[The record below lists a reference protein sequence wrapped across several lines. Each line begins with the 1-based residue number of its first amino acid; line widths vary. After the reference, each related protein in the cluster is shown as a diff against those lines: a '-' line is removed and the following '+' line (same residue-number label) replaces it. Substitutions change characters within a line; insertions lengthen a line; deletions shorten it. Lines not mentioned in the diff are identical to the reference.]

1 MLETVENKVKKYA
14 IKKFVKSDYLKQTTN
29 LLHLTILTFLT
40 KSVFNFLITSRI
52 RFNIYLL
59 DMLFSIIVTII
70 FSLYSPFFYNL
81 LEYVF
86 KNEVDSLSQYVISNL
101 WEEGWAF
108 FEYWKVRI
116 LGSLGIFSIF
126 ILFFIEI
133 NSTMIQEFI
142 LHTMISSAIVDYI
155 YKYKFNQVTVKENKG
170 DKVKENIEIKE
181 EIKEQEILKRV
192 LSTSIMMES
201 YFPDDF
207 TVNTENRENNE
218 LSYSFLEDYKKK
230 LD

>member
-1 MLETVENKVKKYA
+1 MLERVENKVKKYA

-29 LLHLTILTFLT
+29 LLHLTILTFLS
-40 KSVFNFLITSRI
+40 KSIFNFLITSRI

-59 DMLFSIIVTII
+59 DMIFSIIITII

-81 LEYVF
+81 IEYIF
-86 KNEVDSLSQYVISNL
+86 KNEIDSLSQYVISNF

-116 LGSLGIFSIF
+116 LGTMGLLCIF

-133 NSTMIQEFI
+133 NSQMIQEFI

-155 YKYKFNQVTVKENKG
+155 YKYKFIQNNQK
-170 DKVKENIEIKE
+170 DKKDEKIEKE
-181 EIKEQEILKRV
+181 EDKEQEQEQEILKRV
-192 LSTSIMMES
+192 ISNPNMMES
-201 YFPDDF
+201 YFPGFSDKK
-207 TVNTENRENNE
+207 ENNE
-218 LSYSFLEDYKKK
+218 LSYFFLEDYKNK

>member
-1 MLETVENKVKKYA
+1 MLERVENKVKKYA

-40 KSVFNFLITSRI
+40 KSIFNFLITSRI

-59 DMLFSIIVTII
+59 DMIFSIIITII

-81 LEYVF
+81 IEYIF
-86 KNEVDSLSQYVISNL
+86 KNEIDSLSQYVISNF

-116 LGSLGIFSIF
+116 LGTLGLLCIF

-133 NSTMIQEFI
+133 NSQMIQEFI
-142 LHTMISSAIVDYI
+142 LHTMISSAVVDYI
-155 YKYKFNQVTVKENKG
+155 YKQKDNVDKIEKKENK
-170 DKVKENIEIKE
+170 EQEQE
-181 EIKEQEILKRV
+181 QEQEILKRV
-192 LSTSIMMES
+192 ISTPNMMES
-201 YFPDDF
+201 YFPDFSDKK
-207 TVNTENRENNE
+207 ENNE
-218 LSYSFLEDYKKK
+218 LSYSFLEDYKNK